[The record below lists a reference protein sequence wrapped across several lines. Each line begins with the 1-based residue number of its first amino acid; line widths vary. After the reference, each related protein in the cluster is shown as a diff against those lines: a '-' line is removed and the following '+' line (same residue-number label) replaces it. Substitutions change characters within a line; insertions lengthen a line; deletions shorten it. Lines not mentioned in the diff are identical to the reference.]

1 MASSLDVFEVSFM
14 LDAGTET
21 AKAARPVV
29 SLGVFFFFF
38 FNYFRKQKKAPA
50 YFGPI
55 FTPSL
60 INLNFAGKLASL
72 TGSPTAA
79 LGQSCGSAWFRRC
92 WR

>member
-38 FNYFRKQKKAPA
+38 FF
-50 YFGPI
+50 F
-55 FTPSL
+55 
-60 INLNFAGKLASL
+60 
-72 TGSPTAA
+72 
-79 LGQSCGSAWFRRC
+79 
-92 WR
+92 